1 MLIQYTPVSSLSTE
15 ARQRLIAS
23 AQSLLLTNEASRGH
37 VIFEGKY
44 FNVSEVRAAASSNR
58 IFLAEG

>member
-1 MLIQYTPVSSLSTE
+1 MLVQYTPVSTLDAA

-37 VIFEGKY
+37 VMFEGRY
-44 FNVSEVRAAASSNR
+44 FSTSEVRAAASSNKT
-58 IFLAEG
+58 FLAEG